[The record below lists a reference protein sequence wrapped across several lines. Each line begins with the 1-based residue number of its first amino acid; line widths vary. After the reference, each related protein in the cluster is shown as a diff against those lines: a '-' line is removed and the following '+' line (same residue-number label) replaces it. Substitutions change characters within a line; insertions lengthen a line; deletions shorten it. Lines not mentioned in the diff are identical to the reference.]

1 MAGINDI
8 FGEGGAV
15 DVQKLLGPV
24 LELVQNAPGGLQ
36 GLMGQLQ
43 SSGLG
48 EQVSSWVGTGQNAAV
63 DPSKLASAIGP
74 EQVQALAAKAG
85 VSVEQAQSA
94 LSSLLP
100 QVVDKLSPAG
110 SIPGADQVAE
120 LAKKIPGA
128 ESVTGLLGGLLGG
141 STPPAAQS

>member
-8 FGEGGAV
+8 LGAGGPV

-24 LELVQNAPGGLQ
+24 LEMVQSAPGGVQ
-36 GLMGQLQ
+36 GLIGQLQ
-43 SSGLG
+43 GSGLG
-48 EQVSSWVGTGQNAAV
+48 EQVSSWLGTGDNASV
-63 DPSKLASAIGP
+63 DPAKLASALGP

-85 VSVEQAQSA
+85 VPVEQAQSA

-100 QVVDKLSPAG
+100 TVIDKLSPGG
-110 SIPGADQVAE
+110 SIPGADQLAE

-141 STPPAAQS
+141 STPPAQG